1 MKKARLDYTFI
12 SPLNCK
18 ACKIKTIQ
26 LQEASKKQLQ
36 YRVLPD
42 KTLLNRKILEAS
54 TLNKFNQWAAP
65 FTYEQPYL

>member
-26 LQEASKKQLQ
+26 QQEASKKRLQ
-36 YRVLPD
+36 SRVLPD
-42 KTLLNRKILEAS
+42 KI
-54 TLNKFNQWAAP
+54 
-65 FTYEQPYL
+65 YEIEKSWKQAQ

>member
-26 LQEASKKQLQ
+26 QQEASKKRLQ
-36 YRVLPD
+36 CIVLPD
-42 KTLLNRKILEAS
+42 KKA
-54 TLNKFNQWAAP
+54 
-65 FTYEQPYL
+65 YEIKKNLGSKHIKQI

>member
-26 LQEASKKQLQ
+26 QQEASKKRLQ
-36 YRVLPD
+36 SRVLPD
-42 KTLLNRKILEAS
+42 KNLNRKMLEAS
-54 TLNKFNQWAAP
+54 TNKFNQWAAP
-65 FTYEQPYL
+65 FTYEQLYL